1 MRSRI
6 VVSLIV
12 AASGCGP
19 EGEVSSRS
27 SSELNSAHELNSA
40 QECEWLVAP
49 DPGDPS
55 VALCDVEFR
64 EVVRLEGSM
73 EGVAP
78 DHPVQ
83 ALWDGRYVTG
93 TYSPGRLALWGPDG
107 RLLEVLGTGPGE
119 GPGEFDYA
127 TEFAQTS
134 DDEFLVFTGYQLVHR
149 YSTTEGF
156 LRSFRLPTFGGVSGA
171 AAYGDVVV
179 VAASDGRRDL
189 GFQIVGDRVQPQG
202 VIEPTGGFLLLAAGE
217 GVGVWSATAERYVL
231 RRHMWPGGTVVDSLV
246 VNRDWFRGPEGW
258 AAFLGRLQAD
268 VRGMIWVVGSSPDPD
283 APPRR
288 RPRPPAGVEVPITEA
303 ELAEGIRYTDL
314 VIDAFTP
321 DGRLVASRRFDTVE
335 ETPRPMPG
343 GLWFRPTEDGLS
355 VVVLE
360 ALLLAR

>member
-1 MRSRI
+1 MRTGI
-6 VVSLIV
+6 AVSLIV
-12 AASGCGP
+12 AVASGCGP

-49 DPGDPS
+49 APDDPS

-78 DHPVQ
+78 DRPVH

-93 TYSPGRLALWGPDG
+93 TYSPGRLALWAPDG

-119 GPGEFDYA
+119 GPGEFNYA

-134 DDEFLVFTGYQLVHR
+134 DDEFLVFTGHQLVHR

-156 LRSFRLPTFGGVSGA
+156 LRSFRLPTFGGVTGA

-179 VAASDGRRDL
+179 VAAADGWRDL

-202 VIEPTGGFLLLAAGE
+202 VIEPTGGVLLLAAGE

-231 RRHMWPGGTVVDSLV
+231 RRHTWPGGTVVDSLV

-258 AAFLGRLQAD
+258 KAFLFGIQAD
-268 VRGMIWVVGSSPDPD
+268 VRGLIWVVGSAPDPD

-288 RPRPPAGVEVPITEA
+288 PTPAGVEVPVTEA
-303 ELAEGIRYTDL
+303 ELAEAIKYTDF
-314 VIDAFTP
+314 VIDAFAP
-321 DGRLVASRRFDTVE
+321 DGRLVASRRFDTLE
-335 ETPRPMPG
+335 ELPRPMPG

-355 VVVLE
+355 VVVLQ
-360 ALLLAR
+360 AVLVAR